1 MMSNQQSIDLGP
13 LAEILGDPTVTEVF
27 VDAYDRISVV
37 RRGKLEDVPG
47 AFADPAALLATIRA
61 LIAPAGQHIDAEHP
75 IVNLRLPDRSRL
87 TAVIPPVS
95 PDGPTLVL
103 HKFIRE
109 RLHMADLLR
118 FGSLSQQMA
127 DFLRACVAGRLSILL
142 SGSTNSGKTTVQSCL
157 CDLIPAE
164 ERLIVVER
172 QMEIQIEHRR
182 AVRLEEAAGI
192 SMAALIRQAMEM
204 RPERLIVG
212 ELSGGEAM
220 PLIQALI
227 TGHEG
232 SLALIHATGPADALA
247 RLEVMAT
254 MGEVSLPLS
263 VLRGQI
269 ADGFDLVLHQEYCAD
284 GRRRLTRICEVG
296 GTERDQIVLSDIFR
310 HDEAGFY
317 ATGHQP
323 SFLGRLKAR
332 GVALDPALF
341 A

>member
-1 MMSNQQSIDLGP
+1 MSDQKSVDLGP
-13 LAEILGDPTVTEVF
+13 LAEILDDPTITEVF
-27 VDAYDRISVV
+27 VDAYNRISVV
-37 RRGKLEDVPG
+37 RQGTLEDAPG
-47 AFADPAALLATIRA
+47 AFADPAALLDTIRA
-61 LIAPAGQHIDAEHP
+61 LIAPAGQRIDAEHP
-75 IVNLRLPDRSRL
+75 IVNVRLPDRSRL
-87 TAVIPPVS
+87 TAVVPPVS

-103 HKFIRE
+103 HKFRSE
-109 RLHMADLLR
+109 RLGVADLLR
-118 FGSLSQQMA
+118 FGSISQQMA
-127 DFLRACVAGRLSILL
+127 DFLRICVTGRLSILM
-142 SGSTNSGKTTVQSCL
+142 SGSTNSGKTTVLNCL
-157 CDLIPAE
+157 CDLIPAD

-182 AVRLEEAAGI
+182 AVRLEAAAGI
-192 SMAALIRQAMEM
+192 SMAALITQAMEM
-204 RPERLIVG
+204 RPERLIAG

-220 PLIQALI
+220 PLIQALN

-269 ADGFDLVLHQEYCAD
+269 ADAFDLVLHQEYCSD
-284 GRRRLTRICEVG
+284 GRRRLTRVCEVG

-310 HDEAGFY
+310 HDESGFY
-317 ATGHQP
+317 ATGHRP
-323 SFLGRLKAR
+323 SFLERLKAR
-332 GVALDPALF
+332 GVEVDPALF

>member
-1 MMSNQQSIDLGP
+1 MSDQKTVNLGP
-13 LAEILGDPTVTEVF
+13 LAALLDDPTVTEVF

-37 RRGKLEDVPG
+37 RRGKLEDVS
-47 AFADPAALLATIRA
+47 ATFADPATLLDTICA
-61 LIAPAGQHIDAEHP
+61 LIAPSGQRIDAEHP

-103 HKFIRE
+103 HKMIRD
-109 RLHMADLLR
+109 RLGMDDLLR
-118 FGSLSQQMA
+118 FDSLSQPMA
-127 DFLRACVAGRLSILL
+127 DFLRACVAGRLSILM
-142 SGSTNSGKTTVQSCL
+142 SGSTNSGKTTVLNCL
-157 CDLIPAE
+157 CDFIPPG

-172 QMEIQIEHRR
+172 QMEIQIEHRH
-182 AVRLEEAAGI
+182 AVRLEAAAGI
-192 SMAALIRQAMEM
+192 SMGALIVQAMEM
-204 RPERLIVG
+204 RPERLIAG
-212 ELSGGEAM
+212 ELSGGEAL

-254 MGEVSLPLS
+254 MGPVSLPLN
-263 VLRGQI
+263 VLRRQI
-269 ADGFDLVLHQEYCAD
+269 ADAFDLVLQQEYCPD

-296 GTERDQIVLSDIFR
+296 GIERDQIVLSDIFR
-310 HDEAGFY
+310 HDESGFY

-323 SFLGRLKAR
+323 GFLGRLKAR
-332 GVALDPALF
+332 GVEVDPALF

>member
-1 MMSNQQSIDLGP
+1 MSDQKRSNLGP
-13 LAEILGDPTVTEVF
+13 LVKLLDDLTITDVF
-27 VDAYDRISVV
+27 VDAYNRISVV
-37 RRGKLEDVPG
+37 RRDTVEDVPDT
-47 AFADPAALLATIRA
+47 FADPAALLDAIRA
-61 LIAPAGQHIDAEHP
+61 LIAPTGSRIDAEHP
-75 IVNLRLPDRSRL
+75 LVTVRLPDRSRL

-95 PDGPTLVL
+95 PDGPALVL
-103 HKFIRE
+103 HTFRRE
-109 RLHMADLLR
+109 RLAMVDLLR
-118 FGSLSQQMA
+118 FGSLSQQMV
-127 DFLRACVAGRLSILL
+127 DFLQACVTGRLSILM
-142 SGSTNSGKTTVQSCL
+142 SGGTNSGKMTVLNCL
-157 CDLIPAE
+157 CDSIPAE

-172 QMEIQIEHRR
+172 QMEIQLEHRR
-182 AVRLEEAAGI
+182 AVRLEATAGI
-192 SMAALIRQAMEM
+192 SMAALITQAMEM
-204 RPERLIVG
+204 RPERLIAG

-254 MGEVSLPLS
+254 MGEVSLPLH

-269 ADGFDLVLHQEYCAD
+269 ANAFDLVLHQEYCPD

-296 GTERDQIVLSDIFR
+296 GMERDQIVLNDIFR
-310 HDEAGFY
+310 HDETGFY
-317 ATGHQP
+317 ATGQQP

-332 GVALDPALF
+332 GVEVDSALF